1 MAGFGRVYLVGA
13 GPGAA
18 DLLTL
23 RAARLLAQADVVL
36 HDALVTAEVLAMA
49 PQARKIAVGKRCGGA
64 SATQSFINRQMIAVA
79 RQHRLVVRLKGGDP
93 MLFGRAEEEIRA
105 LTEAG
110 IVVEVVPGISAG
122 FGASASL
129 GQSLT
134 QRGVSRSVVFVTPRV
149 GVGESDHNWAKAVVA
164 ADTAVLYMA
173 GQNAPAIAA
182 GVINA
187 GARLS
192 LPVVLVAG
200 ATLTNEQR
208 RHATLA
214 ELAQG
219 GVDFETYGQPVLMLI
234 GDIFAEGNTRTNHQE
249 QQILSEPAGY
259 MSPIVAAQLSAEPPD
274 EVRRAA

>member
-1 MAGFGRVYLVGA
+1 MTGFGRVYLVGS

-23 RAARLLAQADVVL
+23 RAARLLAQADVIL
-36 HDALVTAEVLAMA
+36 FDALVSAEVLDMA

-64 SATQSFINRQMIAVA
+64 SATQSFINRQMIAAA
-79 RQHRLVVRLKGGDP
+79 RQHPLVVRLKGGDP

-149 GVGESDHNWAKAVVA
+149 GEGESDHNWVKVVLA

-173 GQNAPAIAA
+173 GKNAPAIAA
-182 GVINA
+182 RVIDA
-187 GARLS
+187 GGRAS
-192 LPVVLVAG
+192 QPVVLVAG
-200 ATLTNEQR
+200 ATLANER
-208 RHATLA
+208 RRFATLG
-214 ELAQG
+214 ELALG
-219 GVDFETYGQPVLMLI
+219 EVAFESRGQPVLMLI
-234 GDIFAEGNTRTNHQE
+234 GEVFALDNTRSNHQE
-249 QQILSEPAGY
+249 LASRPQQAGHLPFDI
-259 MSPIVAAQLSAEPPD
+259 SGLQPVDRTQPL
-274 EVRRAA
+274 RRAA